1 VGSLLARPRNQSFIT
16 GRVSLSFLDVV
27 LSSARS
33 LLCRSTGR
41 VCVLAGGTA
50 AGAVLLLMPASPA
63 AWGAIA
69 AATVLV
75 LGETVAGITVEWML
89 DRYRGTVADAK
100 RHRSSAPERQAELN
114 AALRE
119 YERVAAMFEP
129 SHTGNWELRRRI
141 RRAKRRVARA
151 EFEVFRL
158 ADLDT
163 RLQSDKRR
171 WLQARRHAPW
181 WRSFSRSASIGI
193 AAGPGVVA
201 VWRASSGSLAV
212 TASVAIV
219 VGAARTA
226 SGEHLNA
233 INGAL
238 LAVSDAYQLLDDPDQ
253 RAQAGRRVDELLVQ
267 ARNDYRIVVATR
279 VGFVGTL
286 GGLVAVGITRY
297 AGADLTFQVLA
308 CIATVV
314 TSLFGAMRS
323 ALEEVDLPSRPDPR
337 PIEFL

>member
-1 VGSLLARPRNQSFIT
+1 MQIYWPCMRARWRSSRRR
-16 GRVSLSFLDVV
+16 RV
-27 LSSARS
+27 APHA
-33 LLCRSTGR
+33 T
-41 VCVLAGGTA
+41 
-50 AGAVLLLMPASPA
+50 SPA

-75 LGETVAGITVEWML
+75 LGETVAGMTVEWML
-89 DRYRGTVADAK
+89 DRYRGTVADAR
-100 RHRSSAPERQAELN
+100 RHRSSTPEREAELH

-119 YERVAAMFEP
+119 YERVSALSEP
-129 SHTGNWELRRRI
+129 GQAWNWNARRRI
-141 RRAKRRVARA
+141 RIAKRRLARA
-151 EFEVFRL
+151 DFQVFRL
-158 ADLDT
+158 AALDR
-163 RLQSDKRR
+163 RLQSDKQR
-171 WLQARRHAPW
+171 WLLARRHAPW
-181 WRSFSRSASIGI
+181 WRSFSRSASLGI

-201 VWRASSGSLAV
+201 IWRASSGSLAA

-219 VGAARTA
+219 VGAAQTA

-233 INGAL
+233 IKGAL

-253 RAQAGRRVDELLVQ
+253 RAHAGRRVDELLVQ
-267 ARNDYRIVVATR
+267 GRNDYRIVVATR

-297 AGADLTFQVLA
+297 AGADLAFQVLA
-308 CIATVV
+308 CLATVV
-314 TSLFGAMRS
+314 ISLFGAMRS